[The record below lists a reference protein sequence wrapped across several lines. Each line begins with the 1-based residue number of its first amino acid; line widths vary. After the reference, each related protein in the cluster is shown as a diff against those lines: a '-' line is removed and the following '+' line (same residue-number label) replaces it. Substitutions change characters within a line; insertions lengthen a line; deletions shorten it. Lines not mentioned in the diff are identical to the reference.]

1 MPQYFDDLTS
11 DELRALLGASMR
23 RADSIA
29 EQWQREKSKINEIE
43 KILMNR
49 SMMAKVKVS

>member
-11 DELRALLGASMR
+11 DELNALLGASRR

-49 SMMAKVKVS
+49 SMMAKVKA

>member
-11 DELRALLGASMR
+11 DELKALLGASRR
-23 RADSIA
+23 RADSMA

-43 KILMNR
+43 RILMDR
-49 SMMAKVKVS
+49 SMMAKVKA